1 MRAVGEA
8 NSASEASASQAQLV
22 APMLRRFMAADPVD
36 LRYDMYIKYVE
47 NLATQLRLLEEAAA
61 Q

>member
-1 MRAVGEA
+1 
-8 NSASEASASQAQLV
+8 
-22 APMLRRFMAADPVD
+22 MLRRFMAADPVD